1 MNKIPAAPPSTIG
14 YMAIS
19 LIWPIFPGPTSGLI
33 SDMHCICLSMKEGN
47 VSRRSFMGSY
57 TPFVSHLPFSG
68 SATLRGLSWT
78 TILGSLSALLLQYLA
93 VSCPNHASHI
103 SEISLYLLSF
113 PPSWSHQLSSLIGLQ
128 QQHRFELQ
136 ELKTIRLKIQ
146 INGRSKSQN
155 MLIKYNTWVLE
166 HPSTEFQL
174 PVSLNIHGKWLT
186 NGVDLNQ
193 LKTVWIC
200 IR

>member
-1 MNKIPAAPPSTIG
+1 M
-14 YMAIS
+14 
-19 LIWPIFPGPTSGLI
+19 
-33 SDMHCICLSMKEGN
+33 
-47 VSRRSFMGSY
+47 RREWNRW
-57 TPFVSHLPFSG
+57 
-68 SATLRGLSWT
+68 A

-166 HPSTEFQL
+166 QPGTEFQL
-174 PVSLNIHGKWLT
+174 PVSLNIHGILRT
-186 NGVDLNQ
+186 FRVFYFLCSILLIHRVDDGLRILIIKVAKEKIRIQ
-193 LKTVWIC
+193 SVFHSPTVY
-200 IR
+200 RVMRQSMREGK